1 MNLYQLDYF
10 REIADAKSISAA
22 ALKLRISQSAL
33 SQSLK
38 LLEDSLGQLL
48 FERRARKLYITEA
61 GAILYRHVK
70 GITRQLHDTQHEL
83 EDLKTGTRGTIY
95 WGAPEFLS
103 AYYLQSV
110 MKEISR
116 KMPQVQH
123 VFRTAHSEMLRE
135 WVVKEEL
142 TFAII
147 AGPSLK
153 YVDLDYHPLLS
164 ERFPLYLASRHALY
178 KERRKLRQDDLLDVP
193 LLRSY
198 QPRHEGLAAVDQSM
212 ARAKFHPRHIFQIES
227 FELRRQMLLA
237 GLGMGF
243 FPQKIFAT
251 EEASGKVRPLHLF
264 DPVDLQYALIY
275 RKNKYLP
282 RASRQVMDLIQT
294 ALQGK
299 RT

>member
-22 ALKLRISQSAL
+22 AQKLRISQSAL

-61 GAILYRHVK
+61 GTILYRHVK

-83 EDLKTGTRGTIY
+83 EDLKSGTRGTIY

-116 KMPQVQH
+116 KIPQVQH

-147 AGPSLK
+147 AGPSSRH
-153 YVDLDYHPLLS
+153 VDLAYHPLLS
-164 ERFPLYLASRHALY
+164 EHFPFYMASRHPLF
-178 KERRKLRQDDLLDVP
+178 KTRKTLRQEDLLDVP
-193 LLRSY
+193 LLRSF
-198 QPRHEGLAAVDQSM
+198 QARNEGLAAIDQSIVK
-212 ARAKFHPRHIFQIES
+212 AKFHPRQVFQIES

-243 FPQKIFAT
+243 FPQKMFVS
-251 EEASGKVRPLHLF
+251 EEITGRVRQLHLF

-275 RKNKYLP
+275 RKDKYLP
-282 RASRQVMDLIQT
+282 RSSRQVMDLIQT

-299 RT
+299 RP